1 MFTALTN
8 DGTINTTDLGIS
20 FGDYSQVINNGNM
33 TLTGLVGIQTSLTSL
48 NNQFTNN
55 GSFSTNVPNYFGPT
69 TNTSSGTFTI
79 DNYINYFNTYN
90 NTYNSPVKV
99 LSTFT
104 NQGAINMTNPQSNAL
119 YGIQVLP
126 A

>member
-1 MFTALTN
+1 MLSLQPS
-8 DGTINTTDLGIS
+8 NTPLD
-20 FGDYSQVINNGNM
+20 DM
-33 TLTGLVGIQTSLTSL
+33 TEMNETSLTSL
-48 NNQFTNN
+48 NNQFTNS

-126 A
+126 AGSFISTGTLNITS